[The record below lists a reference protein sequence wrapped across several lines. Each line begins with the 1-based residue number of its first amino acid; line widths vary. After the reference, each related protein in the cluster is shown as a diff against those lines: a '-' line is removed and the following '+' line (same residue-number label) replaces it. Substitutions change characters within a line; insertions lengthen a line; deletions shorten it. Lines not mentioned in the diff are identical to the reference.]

1 MRLRRTSL
9 AASLLSL
16 ALSATAMAQAPAGG
30 SPVESAYPT
39 SRAEYV
45 SSDLADD
52 WNREWQWRFS
62 ADAVYMKRNN
72 RSNDIPVI
80 SGPETFRFSDFDF
93 DFQYGT
99 RLSLG
104 IMEDDYEFEV
114 TFLTLKDWLADRSGV
129 LAHGLGFDG
138 PTAFAAAAA
147 AAGAQAAV
155 DPGLNPNFL
164 TSETYFSPLNS
175 AASAALET
183 DALDFLAPGASF
195 QAQYRA
201 DFQDIEAN
209 YKQRSQ
215 PGRWLRL
222 GLGFRNVKVRENG
235 FSALSGTFGS
245 VDADGAGA
253 PGTPGTPGTP
263 GLPSAALTGAG
274 LTFATG
280 GTDDGFIAGDTLLFS
295 SRTLTENRLN
305 GMQAIA
311 EFQFLESSYFDLGGF
326 GKAGVYYN
334 SATGSIN
341 EQYVGS
347 GSNSSTYTRS
357 LIDEKSAV
365 SFLGHAGVTGR
376 LHLRRNVSIV
386 AGYEAVFLAGL
397 ALAPDQVQTSTTPVV
412 GAASLNLRTDGTM
425 FIHGGRLGL
434 EILFP

>member
-1 MRLRRTSL
+1 MRMRRTSL

-16 ALSATAMAQAPAGG
+16 TLSASALAQAPTGG

-45 SSDLADD
+45 NGESTDD
-52 WNREWQWRFS
+52 RNLDWQWRFS
-62 ADAVYMKRNN
+62 ADAVYMTRNN
-72 RSNDIPVI
+72 RSNDIPI
-80 SGPETFRFSDFDF
+80 IAGPETFRFADFDF
-93 DFQYGT
+93 DSEYGT

-104 IMEDDYEFEV
+104 IMEDDYELEI
-114 TFLTLKDWLADRSGV
+114 TFLSLGDWNDSRSGV
-129 LAHGLGFDG
+129 LSNGLDFDG
-138 PTAFAAAAA
+138 PVAYGAA
-147 AAGAQAAV
+147 AAGARTAV
-155 DPGLNPNFL
+155 DPGLDPNFL
-164 TSETYFSPLNS
+164 TSGTYFSTLNS
-175 AASAALET
+175 AAGAAAET
-183 DALDFLAPGASF
+183 DALDFLQPGATFEAKYTS
-195 QAQYRA
+195 

-215 PGRWLRL
+215 PGRWVRY

-235 FSALSGTFGS
+235 FAALSGTFNS
-245 VDADGAGA
+245 VDADGVGA
-253 PGTPGTPGTP
+253 PGTA

-274 LTFATG
+274 LTFGTG
-280 GTDDGFIAGDTLLFS
+280 VNDGFIAADTLLFS

-311 EFQFLESSYFDLGGF
+311 EFQFLESDYFDLGGF

-334 SATGSIN
+334 SASGSISK
-341 EQYVGS
+341 QYVGS

-386 AGYEAVFLAGL
+386 AGYEAVYLAGL

-412 GAASLNLRTDGTM
+412 GAASLDLRTDGTM

-434 EILFP
+434 EILLP

>member
-1 MRLRRTSL
+1 MRMRRTSL

-16 ALSATAMAQAPAGG
+16 TLSASALAQAPAGT
-30 SPVESAYPT
+30 SPVESVSPM

-45 SSDLADD
+45 NGESSDGRNLD
-52 WNREWQWRFS
+52 WQWRFS
-62 ADAVYMKRNN
+62 ADAVYLRRNN
-72 RSNDIPVI
+72 RSNDIPII
-80 SGPETFRFSDFDF
+80 SGPETFRFSDVDF

-104 IMEDDYEFEV
+104 VMEDDYELEV
-114 TFLTLKDWLADRSGV
+114 TFLSLKDWSDSQSGV
-129 LAHGLGFDG
+129 LTHGLGFDG
-138 PTAFAAAAA
+138 PVAYGAA
-147 AAGAQAAV
+147 AAGAPSAV
-155 DPGLNPNFL
+155 DPGLDPNFL
-164 TSETYFSPLNS
+164 TSGTYFSPLNAS
-175 AASAALET
+175 ASAALET
-183 DALDFLAPGASF
+183 DALDFLQPGATFEAKYTS
-195 QAQYRA
+195 

-215 PGRWLRL
+215 PGRWVRY
-222 GLGFRNVKVRENG
+222 GFGFRNVKVREDG
-235 FSALSGTFGS
+235 FAALSGTFGS
-245 VDADGAGA
+245 VAADGVGA
-253 PGTPGTPGTP
+253 PGTA
-263 GLPSAALTGAG
+263 GLTSAALTGAG
-274 LTFATG
+274 LTFGTG
-280 GTDDGFIAGDTLLFS
+280 VNDGFIAADTLLFS

-305 GMQAIA
+305 GMQAIT
-311 EFQFLESSYFDLGGF
+311 EMQWLESDRFALGGF

-334 SATGSIN
+334 SASGSIS

>member
-1 MRLRRTSL
+1 MRMRRTSL

-16 ALSATAMAQAPAGG
+16 TLSATAMAQAPIGG

-45 SSDLADD
+45 SNESTDG
-52 WNREWQWRFS
+52 WNLDWQWRFS
-62 ADAVYMKRNN
+62 ADAVYMKRDNS
-72 RSNDIPVI
+72 SNDIPVI
-80 SGPETFRFSDFDF
+80 TGPEVFRFRDFDF

-99 RLSLG
+99 RVSLG

-114 TFLTLKDWLADRSGV
+114 TFLSLKDWLDSQSGV
-129 LAHGLGFDG
+129 LAHGLDFDG
-138 PTAFAAAAA
+138 PDAFGGAAD
-147 AAGAQAAV
+147 GARTAV
-155 DPGLNPNFL
+155 DPDLIVGPNFL

-175 AASAALET
+175 AASAALES
-183 DALDFLAPGASF
+183 DALDFLSPGASF

-215 PGRWLRL
+215 PGRWLRY

-235 FSALSGTFGS
+235 FASLSGTFGS
-245 VDADGAGA
+245 VDANGVGA
-253 PGTPGTPGTP
+253 PGTA

-274 LTFATG
+274 LTFASG
-280 GTDDGFIAGDTLLFS
+280 GTDDGFIAGDSLLFS

-311 EFQFLESSYFDLGGF
+311 EFQFLESDFFDLSGF
-326 GKAGVYYN
+326 TKAGVYYN
-334 SATGSIN
+334 SARGSIS
-341 EQYVGS
+341 EQYAGS

-357 LIDEKSAV
+357 LTDEKNAV
-365 SFLGHAGVTGR
+365 AFLGHAAMTGR
-376 LHLRRNVSIV
+376 LHLRRNIHVV
-386 AGYEAVFLAGL
+386 AGYEAVYLAGL
-397 ALAPDQVQTSTTPVV
+397 ALAPDQVQAAATPVA

>member
-1 MRLRRTSL
+1 MRMRRTSL

-16 ALSATAMAQAPAGG
+16 TLSASALAQAPVGG
-30 SPVESAYPT
+30 SSVESVYPT

-45 SSDLADD
+45 SGESADG
-52 WNREWQWRFS
+52 WNLDWQWRFS
-62 ADAVYMKRNN
+62 ADAIYMRRNN

-80 SGPETFRFSDFDF
+80 DGPETFRFSDFEF
-93 DFQYGT
+93 DSQYGT

-114 TFLTLKDWLADRSGV
+114 TFLSLKDWTDGQSGILASG
-129 LAHGLGFDG
+129 LSFDG
-138 PTAFAAAAA
+138 PVAFSAAAP
-147 AAGAQAAV
+147 GAQTAV
-155 DPGLNPNFL
+155 DPGLDPNFL
-164 TSETYFSPLNS
+164 TSGTYFSPLNS
-175 AASAALET
+175 AAGAALEA
-183 DALDFLAPGASF
+183 DALDFLQPGASF
-195 QAQYRA
+195 EAKYTS

-235 FSALSGTFGS
+235 FAALSGTFGS
-245 VDADGAGA
+245 VDADGVGA
-253 PGTPGTPGTP
+253 PGTA

-274 LTFATG
+274 LTFGTG
-280 GTDDGFIAGDTLLFS
+280 VNDGFIAADTLLFT

-311 EFQFLESSYFDLGGF
+311 EFQFLESDYFDLGGF
-326 GKAGVYYN
+326 SKAGVYYN
-334 SATGSIN
+334 SASGSIS

-347 GSNSSTYTRS
+347 GSNSSTYSRS

-386 AGYEAVFLAGL
+386 AGYEAVYLAGL
-397 ALAPDQVQTSTTPVV
+397 ALAPDQVQASTTPVV
-412 GAASLNLRTDGTM
+412 GAASLDLRTDGTM